1 MSASA
6 KKAASEES
14 ALSKDE
20 KIIKKYGFLKEK
32 IILHYH
38 KGCKILKVAKITV
51 TVLFLLFTLVAVII
65 SNRTGEHLAWLSAWI
80 ILIFVNIAVFVP
92 ADYAKY
98 LMASKV
104 IPYLNDDDRVTF
116 GEYDIFA
123 EDLDEED
130 EEA

>member
-51 TVLFLLFTLVAVII
+51 TVLFLLFTLAAVII

-98 LMASKV
+98 LIASKV

-123 EDLDEED
+123 EDLDEE
-130 EEA
+130 E

>member
-98 LMASKV
+98 LIASKV
-104 IPYLNDDDRVTF
+104 IPYINDDDRVAF

>member
-1 MSASA
+1 MSESV

-98 LMASKV
+98 LIASKV
-104 IPYLNDDDRVTF
+104 IPYINDDDRVTF

-123 EDLDEED
+123 EDLDEE
-130 EEA
+130 E

>member
-1 MSASA
+1 MSESA

-98 LMASKV
+98 LIASKV
-104 IPYLNDDDRVTF
+104 IPYINDDDRVTF

-130 EEA
+130 EEV

>member
-51 TVLFLLFTLVAVII
+51 TVLFLLFTLAAVII

-98 LMASKV
+98 LIASKV
-104 IPYLNDDDRVTF
+104 IPYINDDDRVTF

>member
-1 MSASA
+1 MSESV

-98 LMASKV
+98 LIASRV

-130 EEA
+130 EEV

>member
-1 MSASA
+1 MSESA

-51 TVLFLLFTLVAVII
+51 TVLFLLFTLAAVII

-98 LMASKV
+98 LIASKV
-104 IPYLNDDDRVTF
+104 IPYINDDDRVTF

-130 EEA
+130 EEV

>member
-1 MSASA
+1 MSESV

-51 TVLFLLFTLVAVII
+51 TVLFLLFTLAAVII

-98 LMASKV
+98 LIASKV

>member
-1 MSASA
+1 MSESV

-20 KIIKKYGFLKEK
+20 KIIKKYSFLKEK

-98 LMASKV
+98 LIASKV
-104 IPYLNDDDRVTF
+104 IPYINDDDRVTF

-123 EDLDEED
+123 EDLDEE
-130 EEA
+130 E